1 MNSLG
6 RLDKLLAETVQAH
19 VNLAE
24 SEAFVRSPYRRGT
37 RNTSSPPS
45 PLTAQ
50 LSFKTASRRMTEEQ
64 AALRIQRFVRA
75 SQAREETMHRLEER
89 HTAKLLAR
97 CGKSVRGHELAWVSV
112 LQYPK
117 SEDWVVRLEEAQG
130 AWRLEAKVGPHH
142 AWRLY
147 DISSILEGVDLTPE
161 NQMVLSAQEKKSCVV
176 SALPTETPTALFC
189 KRLIRLVGR
198 TFWLTAK
205 VERNILTLA
214 VEGSIRDKFKPLS
227 LTTAFTE
234 YTLELLEEEVE
245 RLLPR
250 LTLHNQALI
259 LGSARDKAQLSY
271 KLTNRATVTD
281 TQVLAAGR
289 RRVAGRW
296 YTLTVTLRQQ
306 ERLNT
311 ILAVYELEARADQPD
326 DICLTRE
333 YQLSEILGK
342 LNLWTAGEL
351 VTLGEELLDHVQL
364 SGKSID
370 FTREKSGTTATKQEL
385 LRVTKTLSN
394 KFDYELVF
402 LYDIALPSN
411 LTIEAKALE
420 NSPPIDHALD
430 LDLAAIREQAQLSSA
445 QLNNEDL
452 GKLVDMVDLQ
462 DGELAL
468 LQPSSAAPLPTVQ
481 LREDNLRD
489 SSFSAADA
497 SKSAF
502 KEQPSL
508 ELTDLQMRAIMRL
521 QAFFRMKLAQRSWE
535 PIKNPSQNLVL
546 RRCKTIRGQS
556 YVISAVRSDCGL
568 HLEALRLVDSRL
580 LTKDISH
587 PADYAFGYS
596 KLEDLQLLIDSLT
609 DTGGRLGLR
618 KGKRQGKSGSS
629 INIAELD
636 VSFFRDLEEEKE
648 AAAYMITRF
657 FRSIMLRKRF
667 KKVIETS
674 SRKMLMCKR
683 KDIGNGLSL
692 ISIFQEDTELTI
704 EICEPVKEPGK
715 LWKVQR
721 MKLDLATLGES
732 QVPLELL
739 LENLK
744 MVNGTLQPASFGELS
759 PLIAGKEEG
768 EKERRRQVLTRVR
781 TFEGKKSVVS
791 VVLVQP
797 LPLHAQPRPT
807 DILEFELL
815 PPLSDPPSKATI
827 TLEEAANRLGLPTAD
842 LIPIANLAIS
852 KLLQVRGTELELT
865 SHLPSPII
873 KLPEVASSIQASARG
888 FLVRNKYRNALRQ
901 LKSYLVAMAEMRFF
915 QQPFVVYAYHLEDK
929 YKIEAVHRLNKVT
942 IMLMIDEGL
951 IRRFKFG
958 NSRKKVFEE
967 AVFPRLFMVEEDGL
981 MRLCLN
987 HRLGSERP
995 STRSLRSTPTD
1006 YDVTTDQRV
1015 LEKPLEEERKPEIP
1029 LPKLSNSVLRA
1040 EISVLKQETPKPQVE
1055 KAVRPAIIPRLE
1067 GISRTEEAPAPP
1079 TKHPEPSKAQS
1090 AAVFQPGPPLLSPPF
1105 RDQSYH
1111 LDIVVKTLKNPSTDL
1126 GRGNSVPSDEIRRIR
1141 RLQASIKRPEMSTS
1155 MTSFSRFPES
1165 RSTAQLSRPPLNPAP
1180 SQLFV
1185 KTYVPA
1191 LRSKN
1196 TRSASSLKPQKTQA
1210 PVAPRKELIFKTG
1223 HHISDY
1229 FCVVS
1234 FFRMKRSCL
1243 LVEAVDSNSNQKFTC
1258 KVTIDPTLSGP
1269 ELDSHCEELLETLHI
1284 VRGKAGWQL
1293 GMKTEDDMDF
1303 FVV

>member
-1 MNSLG
+1 MKSLG
-6 RLDKLLAETVQAH
+6 RLEKLLVGTVQAELSQAD
-19 VNLAE
+19 N
-24 SEAFVRSPYRRGT
+24 EAFVRSSYRRGT
-37 RNTSSPPS
+37 RKASSPSS
-45 PLTAQ
+45 PVQAQ
-50 LSFKTASRRMTEEQ
+50 LSFKTTSRRMTEEQ
-64 AALRIQRFVRA
+64 AALRIQRLVRA
-75 SQAREETMHRLEER
+75 SQAREEATHRLEAR

-97 CGKSVRGHELAWVSV
+97 CGKSVRGRELAWVSV

-147 DISSILEGVDLTPE
+147 DLASILEGVDLTAE

-176 SALPTETPTALFC
+176 SSLPTETPTALFC

-234 YTLELLEEEVE
+234 YSLELLEEEVE

-250 LTLHNQALI
+250 LTLHNQALV
-259 LGSARDKAQLSY
+259 LGSTRDKAQLSF
-271 KLTNRATVTD
+271 KLTNRATFTD

-296 YTLTVTLRQQ
+296 YTFTVTLRQQ

-351 VTLGEELLDHVQL
+351 VTLGEDLLDHVHMD
-364 SGKSID
+364 GKSVD
-370 FTREKSGTTATKQEL
+370 FTREKSGSTATKQEL

-462 DGELAL
+462 EGELAL

-481 LREDNLRD
+481 LHEDNLRD
-489 SSFSAADA
+489 SSFSAEA
-497 SKSAF
+497 SKSAL
-502 KEQPSL
+502 KEQSL

-546 RRCKTIRGQS
+546 RRCKTVRGQS
-556 YVISAVRSDCGL
+556 YVVSAVRCGGGL
-568 HLEALRLVDSRL
+568 HLEALRLADSRL
-580 LTKDISH
+580 LTKDIGH

-596 KLEDLQLLIDSLT
+596 KLEDLQLLVDSLT
-609 DTGGRLGLR
+609 ETGGRLGLR

-648 AAAYMITRF
+648 AAACMITRF
-657 FRSIMLRKRF
+657 FRSIMFRKRF
-667 KKVIETS
+667 RKILETS
-674 SRKMLMCKR
+674 SRKMLMCRR

-692 ISIFQEDTELTI
+692 ISIFQEDTELTV
-704 EICEPVKEPGK
+704 EICDPVKEAGK
-715 LWKVQR
+715 PWKVQR
-721 MKLDLATLGES
+721 LKLDLAALSEAH
-732 QVPLELL
+732 VPLELL

-744 MVNGTLQPASFGELS
+744 MVNGTLQSASFAELS
-759 PLIAGKEEG
+759 PQLVSKEEG
-768 EKERRRQVLTRVR
+768 EKEKRRQVLTRVR
-781 TFEGKKSVVS
+781 TFDGKKSVVS

-797 LPLHAQPRPT
+797 LPLHAHPIPT

-827 TLEEAANRLGLPTAD
+827 TLEEAANRLGLPIAD
-842 LIPIANLAIS
+842 LYPIANLTVS
-852 KLLQVRGTELELT
+852 KLLRVRGTTLELV
-865 SHLPSPII
+865 SDLPSPLI

-888 FLVRNKYRNALRQ
+888 FLVRKQYR
-901 LKSYLVAMAEMRFF
+901 KSLQQIKSCLVAMAEMRFF
-915 QQPFVVYAYHLEDK
+915 QQPFIVYAYNLQDK
-929 YKIEAVHRLNKVT
+929 YKIEAVHRLNKVNV
-942 IMLMIDEGL
+942 MLMIDEGL

-987 HRLGSERP
+987 HRLGSERA
-995 STRSLRSTPTD
+995 STRSLQSTPSD
-1006 YDVTTDQRV
+1006 YDLTADHR
-1015 LEKPLEEERKPEIP
+1015 LGEDARKQETP
-1029 LPKLSNSVLRA
+1029 LPKLSNSVLQA
-1040 EISVLKQETPKPQVE
+1040 EISVLKQEIPKPAQKTE
-1055 KAVRPAIIPRLE
+1055 SLPRPIIIPRLE
-1067 GISRTEEAPAPP
+1067 GIPRTEEVPVSS
-1079 TKHPEPSKAQS
+1079 TKPIEPLKAQP

-1105 RDQSYH
+1105 REQRYH
-1111 LDIVVKTLKNPSTDL
+1111 LDIVVKAQKAPSTDL
-1126 GRGNSVPSDEIRRIR
+1126 SRGNSVPSDEIRRIR

-1155 MTSFSRFPES
+1155 LTSFSRLPEA
-1165 RSTAQLSRPPLNPAP
+1165 RSTAPLPRPPLKPA
-1180 SQLFV
+1180 STQLFV

-1191 LRSKN
+1191 LHSKH
-1196 TRSASSLKPQKTQA
+1196 TRSASSLKPQKPQA
-1210 PVAPRKELIFKTG
+1210 PTAPRKELIFKTG
-1223 HHISDY
+1223 HRVSDY

-1234 FFRMKRSCL
+1234 FFRVKRSCL
-1243 LVEAVDSNSNQKFTC
+1243 LVEAVDSSSNQKFTC
-1258 KVTIDPTLSGP
+1258 KVTIEPTLSGQ
-1269 ELDSHCEELLETLHI
+1269 ELDSHCEELLETLHV
-1284 VRGKAGWQL
+1284 VRGKEGWQL
-1293 GMKTEDDMDF
+1293 GVKTEDDRDF